1 VTPDDGVYT
10 DIAIEFGK
18 IKNKKPIAFYPNKDI
33 FYGYEHLK
41 PNFKNYE
48 IKPIDGTGINS
59 TRT

>member
-41 PNFKNYE
+41 PNFKNLL
-48 IKPIDGTGINS
+48 TGLV
-59 TRT
+59 